1 MAGVSEFQQSACA
14 GKVTFTTYAK
24 ASKVAMRDNRIS
36 VPRHAYHCK
45 FCGQYHIG
53 EAQFD
58 NNRSSGKERKRR
70 LLELEE
76 REAWERD

>member
-14 GKVTFTTYAK
+14 GKVTFPSYAK
-24 ASKVAMRDNRIS
+24 AAKVAFRDNRIS
-36 VPRHAYHCK
+36 VPRHAYHCQ
-45 FCGQYHIG
+45 FCGLYHIG

-70 LLELEE
+70 LLEIEE
-76 REAWERD
+76 REAWQRD